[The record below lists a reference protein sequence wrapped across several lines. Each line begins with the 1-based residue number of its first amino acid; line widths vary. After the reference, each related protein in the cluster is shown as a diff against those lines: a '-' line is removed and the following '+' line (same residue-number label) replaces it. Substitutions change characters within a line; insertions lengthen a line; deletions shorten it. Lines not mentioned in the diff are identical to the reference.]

1 MAQRL
6 SRGDVWTAAGGAEYT
21 GKPRPV
27 LILQDDRFD
36 ATASITI
43 CPFTTNPTDVPIIR
57 PAVTPDRDNG
67 LASTCRLMADKIS
80 TIPKTSL
87 GRRLGRLD
95 SEDMAALE
103 RAVLTFLGFA
113 RARNG

>member
-1 MAQRL
+1 VARRL

-43 CPFTTNPTDVPIIR
+43 CPFTTNPTEAPIVR
-57 PAVTPDRDNG
+57 PVVAPDRENG

-87 GRRLGRLD
+87 GRRLGRLGSD
-95 SEDMAALE
+95 DMAALE